1 MSRSTLI
8 KICGV
13 RSAEIASS
21 AVEAGADAIGL
32 VIDVPGS
39 PRTQALEAAAA
50 VARTIP
56 RHVMT
61 VAVLKDPTA
70 DLVEAWTGT
79 WVQLHG
85 DEDEALVERA
95 ARSKHVIKGF
105 RFSPEAVRRWN
116 ACPHV
121 ELLLVDGAAAGAGGG
136 KAFDHAALRALM
148 PQVAKP
154 IIVAGGLTAGNV
166 GAAVRA
172 LRPFAVDVSGGVE
185 SAPGKKDPALIR
197 AFCAAVTA
205 ADGGAPAAPRPPS
218 RR

>member
-1 MSRSTLI
+1 MSRTLV

-13 RSAEIASS
+13 RSPEIARL

-39 PRTQALEAAAA
+39 PRTQSLAAAQA

-56 RHVMT
+56 RRVMT
-61 VAVLKDPTA
+61 VAVLKGPSPA
-70 DLVEAWTGT
+70 QIEAWTGT

-85 DEDEALVERA
+85 DEDESLIERA

-105 RFSPEAVRRWN
+105 RFTPEAVRRWN

-136 KAFDHAALRALM
+136 TPFDHAALQALL
-148 PQVAKP
+148 PQIAKP
-154 IIVAGGLTAGNV
+154 IIIAGGLTPGNV

-185 SAPGKKDPALIR
+185 SAPGEKDPALMQ
-197 AFCAAVTA
+197 AFCAAVSA
-205 ADGGAPAAPRPPS
+205 AESANPPPRP